1 LIVRVGTVL
10 DGKKTQYLHWFQKQ
24 ASIASLR
31 RAGWIQKGEIER
43 RGNASHVAFSLFCSS
58 DSSNF
63 VNE

>member
-31 RAGWIQKGEIER
+31 RAGWIQKGDER
-43 RGNASHVAFSLFCSS
+43 GVLSLLHFS
-58 DSSNF
+58 
-63 VNE
+63 